1 MVRVVRILATLA
13 AVLLSAE
20 AALADSI
27 ETKARLCASCHGA
40 HGLPSDPSVPIIWG
54 QQSAYLLKQLN
65 DYRNG
70 DRNSQIMS
78 SIAESLSEAD
88 VAQMAAYF
96 SNAKWA
102 TRQASPLPAA
112 PETIATCQACH
123 HPNLAGGVSPSGV
136 APRLA
141 GQFSPYLIDTMTAY
155 ADGERA
161 NSTLMP
167 ALMHSLTP
175 ADRKAIAEYLAAM
188 H

>member
-1 MVRVVRILATLA
+1 VVRSAQVLAPFV
-13 AVLLSAE
+13 AVLLSAGV
-20 AALADSI
+20 AAADAVS
-27 ETKARLCASCHGA
+27 TKLLLCASCHGR

-54 QQSAYLLKQLN
+54 QQSAYILKQLN

-78 SIAESLSEAD
+78 SIAESLSEGD

-96 SNAKWA
+96 SNAKWP
-102 TRQASPLPAA
+102 TRVESPLHAA
-112 PETIATCQACH
+112 PDAIMTCQGCH
-123 HPNLAGGVSPSGV
+123 NANLAGGVSASGV

-161 NSTLMP
+161 NSTLMS
-167 ALMHSLTP
+167 ALMQSLTP
-175 ADRKAIAEYLAAM
+175 ANRKTIADYLAAL

>member
-1 MVRVVRILATLA
+1 VVCVVRILATLA

-54 QQSAYLLKQLN
+54 QQSAYILKQLN

-78 SIAESLSEAD
+78 SIAESLSEGD

-175 ADRKAIAEYLAAM
+175 ADRKAIANYLSAM

>member
-1 MVRVVRILATLA
+1 MVRVVRIVAALA
-13 AVLLSAE
+13 AVLLSAG
-20 AALADSI
+20 AALADPI
-27 ETKARLCASCHGA
+27 ETKVRLCTSCHGV

-54 QQSAYLLKQLN
+54 QQSAYILKQLN

-96 SNAKWA
+96 SNAKWP
-102 TRQASPLPAA
+102 TRAESPLPAA
-112 PETIATCQACH
+112 PETIAICQACH
-123 HPNLAGGVSPSGV
+123 HPNFTGGLSPSGV

-155 ADGERA
+155 ANGERA
-161 NSTLMP
+161 NSTVMP
-167 ALMHSLTP
+167 ALMQSLRPT
-175 ADRKAIAEYLAAM
+175 DRKAIADYLAGM

>member
-1 MVRVVRILATLA
+1 VVPSAQVLAALA

-20 AALADSI
+20 AALGDSI
-27 ETKARLCASCHGA
+27 ETKERLCTSCHGA

-54 QQSAYLLKQLN
+54 QQSAYILKQLN

-96 SNAKWA
+96 SSAKWP
-102 TRQASPLPAA
+102 TRAESALPAA
-112 PETIATCQACH
+112 PKAIATCQACH
-123 HPNLAGGVSPSGV
+123 HPNLAGGLSPSGV

-161 NSTLMP
+161 NSAVMP
-167 ALMHSLTP
+167 ALTQSLTP
-175 ADRKAIAEYLAAM
+175 ADRKAIAEYLTAM

>member
-1 MVRVVRILATLA
+1 MVPSAQVIAALA
-13 AVLLSAE
+13 AVLLGVR

-27 ETKARLCASCHGA
+27 ETKERLCTSCHGV

-54 QQSAYLLKQLN
+54 QQSAYILKQLN

-70 DRNSQIMS
+70 DRSNQIMS
-78 SIAESLSEAD
+78 SIAESLSEGD
-88 VAQMAAYF
+88 LAQMAAYF
-96 SNAKWA
+96 SNAKWPSRA
-102 TRQASPLPAA
+102 ESPLPTA
-112 PETIATCQACH
+112 PEAIATCQACH
-123 HPNLAGGVSPSGV
+123 HPNLAGRLSPSGV

-155 ADGERA
+155 ADGERP

-167 ALMHSLTP
+167 ALMQSLTA
-175 ADRKAIAEYLAAM
+175 ADRKALAVYLAAM

>member
-1 MVRVVRILATLA
+1 MVRVVRILVALA
-13 AVLLSAE
+13 AVLLSAR
-20 AALADSI
+20 AALADPF
-27 ETKARLCASCHGA
+27 ETKARLCTSCHGA

-54 QQSAYLLKQLN
+54 QQSTYILKQLN

-88 VAQMAAYF
+88 VVQMAAYF
-96 SNAKWA
+96 SNAKWP
-102 TRQASPLPAA
+102 TGVASPLLAA
-112 PETIATCQACH
+112 PEAIATCQVCH
-123 HPNLAGGVSPSGV
+123 HPNLAGGASPSGV

-141 GQFSPYLIDTMTAY
+141 GQSSPYLIDTMTAY

-167 ALMHSLTP
+167 ALMQSLTP

>member
-1 MVRVVRILATLA
+1 VVRVARILAALA

-20 AALADSI
+20 GALAVSI
-27 ETKARLCASCHGA
+27 ETKVRLCASCHGA

-54 QQSAYLLKQLN
+54 QQSAYILKQLN

-96 SNAKWA
+96 GNAKWPA
-102 TRQASPLPAA
+102 RAESPLHAA
-112 PETIATCQACH
+112 PEAIATCQACH

-141 GQFSPYLIDTMTAY
+141 GQFSPYLTDTMTAY

-161 NSTLMP
+161 NSTVMP
-167 ALMHSLTP
+167 ALMQSLTP
-175 ADRKAIAEYLAAM
+175 TDRKAIADYLAAM

>member
-1 MVRVVRILATLA
+1 VVHGARILAALA

-20 AALADSI
+20 AALADPI
-27 ETKARLCASCHGA
+27 EIKVRLCTSCHGA

-54 QQSAYLLKQLN
+54 QQSAYILKQLN

-96 SNAKWA
+96 SNAKWP
-102 TRQASPLPAA
+102 TRVESPSPAA
-112 PETIATCQACH
+112 PEAIATCQACH
-123 HPNLAGGVSPSGV
+123 HPNLAGGASPSGV

-161 NSTLMP
+161 NSTVMP
-167 ALMHSLTP
+167 ALMQSLTP
-175 ADRKAIAEYLAAM
+175 ADRKAIAEYLAAT